1 MSSTCTLPV
10 MSVDKVEYD
19 LTGNVVKQSGTLS
32 QMVSDLGI
40 DLDSEQPLDIER
52 IELNNCSGH
61 ILKAVIEWAEANQK
75 ALEKFENETE
85 FEAVQDEL
93 AEFNDKFVNDKR
105 LVIFELI
112 LAANYLDMK
121 DLFTAATDFVS
132 ETLRLHDP
140 EKIREMWGLENDFDP
155 EDIAEKKHEMDVDDP
170 NE

>member
-155 EDIAEKKHEMDVDDP
+155 EDIAEKKHEMDIDDP